1 MQKQSLRQFKM
12 KDPFERLFELQ
23 SSIKQNDYLL
33 NTARQAAVVAIVNV
47 MPEQDA
53 KIILIKRNTYIGHH
67 SAQMAFPGGKVD
79 EADQN
84 LRQTAIREVEEEIG
98 IQLAEEDLIELEP
111 HWVHV
116 SNFLIQPYYVLID
129 KNLEYRVNKREINRI
144 FEIPVAFLKQ
154 ADSLDYH
161 ELDFMEEKIIAPRYY
176 YESEEIWGATAIML
190 YQLIKLLD

>member
-1 MQKQSLRQFKM
+1 M
-12 KDPFERLFELQ
+12 KNPFERLFELQ
-23 SSIKQNDYLL
+23 SSIKQNDHLL
-33 NTARQAAVVAIVNV
+33 NTARHAAVVAIVNV
-47 MPEQDA
+47 VPEQDA
-53 KIILIKRNTYIGHH
+53 KIILIKRNTYNGHH

-79 EADQN
+79 EADQS

-116 SNFLIQPYYVLID
+116 SNFLIQPYYVLIN
-129 KNLEYRVNKREINRI
+129 KNLEYSVNKREINRI

-161 ELDFMEEKIIAPRYY
+161 ELKFMEEKILAPRYY
-176 YESEEIWGATAIML
+176 YESEEIWGATAVML
-190 YQLIKLLD
+190 YQLIQLLD